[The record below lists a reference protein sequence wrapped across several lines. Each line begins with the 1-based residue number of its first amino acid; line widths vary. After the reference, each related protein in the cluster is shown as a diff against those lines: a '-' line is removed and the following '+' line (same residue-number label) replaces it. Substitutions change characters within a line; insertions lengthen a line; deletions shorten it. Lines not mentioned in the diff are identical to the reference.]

1 MLAEALEAGVTYVP
15 GNSFFPDGVTGR
27 NSMRVNFSFETPE
40 SITEAI
46 RRLAGVIEDRLEL
59 YRVFINA
66 GALPGYGKEAVM
78 AEEKTATPWS
88 EIIADSE
95 QNEEA
100 VMQAREGDAE
110 QIDIA
115 EDKVA
120 DAQEAAAPAE
130 EATGE

>member
-1 MLAEALEAGVTYVP
+1 
-15 GNSFFPDGVTGR
+15 
-27 NSMRVNFSFETPE
+27 
-40 SITEAI
+40 
-46 RRLAGVIEDRLEL
+46 
-59 YRVFINA
+59 
-66 GALPGYGKEAVM
+66 M

-115 EDKVA
+115 AEKTL

-130 EATGE
+130 DAAGE